1 MKYFLLSLG
10 LILALAS
17 FSFAEEPTK
26 PTKSTE
32 PTDSPFF
39 PLDQV
44 KPGMKAIGRT
54 IFQGNQTEDFEVEI
68 LGTFPSIVGHPSRS
82 VIIMRLKSPQTDR
95 TGVFAGMSGSP
106 VFINGKLL
114 GAIAYAFPLSKEPIG
129 AITPIQDMVS
139 IFSNPENKKTENKAE
154 QHSGISFQELLAA
167 STSAISSPKDF
178 NSNLAQPTSAL
189 PPIPIG
195 AQAVMSV
202 PDLSPFLGQTLMPIA
217 TPLAISGIDPTALPY
232 FSNYFQAL
240 GFQPV
245 LASGASSQGSL
256 QAFSD
261 DTLTPGKSIGV
272 ELIRGDLS
280 AAAFGTVTW
289 RDKDRIY
296 AFGHPF
302 FAPGGIGGS
311 ILPMTEAKVIT
322 VVPNISNSFKL
333 AMSEKLVG
341 SMTEDRAT
349 GICGQLGVNPKL
361 IPLKINVT
369 TSRGKKQSYQM
380 ELAEDS
386 FLTPLLLQF
395 STLNAILST
404 ERSLGDLAISLEGKV
419 KIKNQPDITFGNSFA
434 SANSYFAAI
443 LYSGYPVSTLY
454 SSGFAVD
461 LDGIEIDVKAADRK
475 ANGSLIRVSIDR
487 TEVKRGEKIIVQA
500 FARNDKGENY
510 TEKIPVTIPSDA
522 PLGKLNLTVGDGNVM
537 AGLEQR
543 ALISANPK
551 DLPALIK
558 AINNLPRN
566 DRMYVKIH
574 YTDSGAIVN
583 NQALPSLPPSM
594 MATLDTSRSTG
605 GYLVLPVAT
614 VLTQEIPPASFLI
627 GGQQTISIKVVQ

>member
-1 MKYFLLSLG
+1 MRYFILTIG
-10 LILALAS
+10 LILALTGLT
-17 FSFAEEPTK
+17 FAKEPK
-26 PTKSTE
+26 
-32 PTDSPFF
+32 DSPFF
-39 PLDQV
+39 PLEDV
-44 KPGMKAIGRT
+44 KPGMKATGRT
-54 IFQGNQTEDFEVEI
+54 IFQGSQTEEFEVEI

-139 IFSNPENKKTENKAE
+139 IFSEKENRVE
-154 QHSGISFQELLAA
+154 QRKSSGMSFQELVAA
-167 STSAISSPKDF
+167 STSKDL
-178 NSNLAQPTSAL
+178 NINLTQPSNTLS
-189 PPIPIG
+189 PIPIG

-202 PDLSPFLGQTLMPIA
+202 PDLAPFLGQTLMPIA
-217 TPLAISGIDPTALPY
+217 TPLAISGVDPVALPY
-232 FSNYFQAL
+232 FANYFQAL

-245 LASGASSQGSL
+245 LASGASSQGPL
-256 QAFSD
+256 QPSSD

-311 ILPMTEAKVIT
+311 ILPMTEAKVVT
-322 VVPNISNSFKL
+322 VVPNLANSFKL

-361 IPLKINVT
+361 VPIKVNVT
-369 TSRGKKQSYQM
+369 TSRGKQQSYKM
-380 ELAEDS
+380 ELAEDA

-395 STLNAILST
+395 ATLNSVLAT
-404 ERSLGDLAISLEGKV
+404 ERSLGDLVISLEGKI
-419 KIKNQPDITFGNSFA
+419 KIKNQPDILFGNSFA

-443 LYSGYPVSTLY
+443 LYAGYPVSTLY
-454 SSGFAVD
+454 SSGFPID
-461 LDGIEIDVKAADRK
+461 LDGVEIDVKANDRK
-475 ANGSLIRVSIDR
+475 ANGALIRISIDR
-487 TEVKRGEKIIVQA
+487 NEVKRGEKIIVQA
-500 FARNDKGENY
+500 VARNDKGETY
-510 TEKIPVTIPSDA
+510 IEKFPVTIPSDA

-537 AGLEQR
+537 ASLEQR

-551 DLPALIK
+551 DLNALIK

-605 GYLVLPVAT
+605 GYLALPVAT
-614 VLTQEIPPASFLI
+614 VLTQELPPANFLI